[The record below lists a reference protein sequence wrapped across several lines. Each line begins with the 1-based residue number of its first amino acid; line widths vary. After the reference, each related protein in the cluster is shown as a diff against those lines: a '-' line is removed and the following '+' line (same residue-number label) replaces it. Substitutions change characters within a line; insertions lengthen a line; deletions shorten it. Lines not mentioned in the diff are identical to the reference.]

1 MIKLKKGSQA
11 AKNYMAKIRA
21 MRKGVKK
28 AAKKVKRKLSGNP
41 RRETQHKDTKS
52 HNVNIRVLSGV
63 KLNID
68 NLLNKPFKYNG
79 GYADF
84 RTYKIFKLKDTYCI
98 FFQTDTNKFDY
109 FANIEKINK
118 NFFTAFNYMY
128 GKKNKFKLYFKDIV
142 IID

>member
-1 MIKLKKGSQA
+1 
-11 AKNYMAKIRA
+11 MAKIRA

-68 NLLNKPFKYNG
+68 NLLNKTFKYHVTDTDIL
-79 GYADF
+79 Y
-84 RTYKIFKLKDTYCI
+84 YKILKSDDTYVI
-98 FFQTDTNKFDY
+98 FLIDFENKLY
-109 FANIEKINK
+109 FANIDKITK
-118 NFFTAFNYMY
+118 NYFTAYNYMF
-128 GKKNKFKLYFKDIV
+128 GKRNKFKLYFKNIV

>member
-79 GYADF
+79 TFTDF
-84 RTYKIFKLKDTYCI
+84 RKYKILKLDDTYVI
-98 FFQTDTNKFDY
+98 YLLDFEDKLY
-109 FANIEKINK
+109 FANIDKITK
-118 NFFTAFNYMY
+118 NYFTAYNYMF
-128 GKKNKFKLYFKDIV
+128 GKKNKFKLYFKNIV